1 MKVSNPSDVRL
12 LDNPIWY
19 ALATEQASLAQ
30 GNRLA
35 KRFPPDVAPFAA
47 MRNQSAVEFQA
58 LEEVLSG
65 DAAALFL
72 DSPPALPSAWTMQ
85 HSGEM
90 YQMIFEGMPPAE
102 PQQVF
107 RQLTEADVP
116 EMLALTKLTEP
127 GPFLPR
133 TIQLGSYFG
142 VHEHGHL
149 VAMAGERL
157 RITGFHEVSAVC
169 THPDY
174 RGRGY
179 GNALMSAV
187 ISRIIRRG
195 ETPFLHVR
203 TENAAVRLYEKL
215 GFTVRARLYLAV
227 VQHARQP
234 VTIENDN
241 VPDRRKEKA
250 PLH

>member
-35 KRFPPDVAPFAA
+35 KRFPADVAPFAA
-47 MRNQSAVEFQA
+47 MRDQSAAEYQA
-58 LEEVLSG
+58 LDEVLAG

-72 DSPPALPSAWTMQ
+72 DTPPALPSAWTMV

-90 YQMIFEGMPPAE
+90 YQMIFDGMPPAE
-102 PQQVF
+102 PKQVF
-107 RQLTEADVP
+107 RQLTGADVP

-142 VHEHGHL
+142 VHEHGRL

-157 RITGFHEVSAVC
+157 HITGFNEVSAVC

-179 GNALMSAV
+179 GNALMSAGDIQDHPPGGDAV
-187 ISRIIRRG
+187 SARKNGKRRH
-195 ETPFLHVR
+195 PIVR
-203 TENAAVRLYEKL
+203 KAGVHRACTTVSGSDQTCPAASYNRE
-215 GFTVRARLYLAV
+215 
-227 VQHARQP
+227 
-234 VTIENDN
+234 
-241 VPDRRKEKA
+241 
-250 PLH
+250 

>member
-1 MKVSNPSDVRL
+1 MKVSNPADVRL

-19 ALATEQASLAQ
+19 ALTTEQASLAQ

-35 KRFPPDVAPFAA
+35 KRFPTDVAPFAA
-47 MRNQSAVEFQA
+47 MRSQSAVESQA

-65 DAAALFL
+65 DVAALFL
-72 DSPPALPSAWTMQ
+72 DSPPALPSAWTMV

-90 YQMIFEGMPPAE
+90 YQMIFDGLPPAE
-102 PQQVF
+102 PEQVF
-107 RQLTEADVP
+107 RQLTGTDVP

-142 VHEHGHL
+142 LHEDGQL

-157 RITGFHEVSAVC
+157 HITGFHEVSAVC
-169 THPDY
+169 THPNY

-203 TENAAVRLYEKL
+203 TENAAVGLYEKL

-227 VQHARQP
+227 IKHARQP
-234 VTIENDN
+234 VTIENDDAS
-241 VPDRRKEKA
+241 DRRKEQA
-250 PLH
+250 PQH